1 MAGKQRQPIG
11 IELAKRNLITE
22 NDINK
27 ALEYKKEHPE
37 KKLADIINILGLCDD
52 QKLIEAMGEIL
63 DARTILLNVN
73 DIKINPKDYISLDIM
88 KKNKVIPF
96 DVEAGKI
103 KVCFADNTNRRI
115 IETVRLLLLN
125 KGLVMIE

>member
-37 KKLADIINILGLCDD
+37 KKLADIINILGLCDE

-73 DIKINPKDYISLDIM
+73 DIKINPKDYISLDLC
-88 KKNKVIPF
+88 KKK
-96 DVEAGKI
+96 K
-103 KVCFADNTNRRI
+103 
-115 IETVRLLLLN
+115 
-125 KGLVMIE
+125 